1 MQSDIDIVVTQ
12 SKALEALLEQKFG
25 ATGRGLHEKLTSIE
39 YQLEVGL
46 VKNIRWIATMRNKVV
61 HENFQLTNQ
70 NDFLRSCQRA
80 LEGLQN
86 TQNTLRI
93 VGKTKEINTVNWSFS
108 SQNSQHTTSER
119 VNSSSRNSYNITP
132 KRIVSH
138 SRRKTKR
145 KNESGGFFGTIIT
158 VIIFGII
165 GYFVYGFI
173 QDSLHRKEL
182 TNQPVIQETLEIANT
197 QAVNSNPNHFQ
208 CDGRKHCS
216 QMRSLEEARWFV
228 RNCPDTKMD
237 SDHDGEP
244 CENDSRW

>member
-12 SKALEALLEQKFG
+12 SKTLEALLEQKFG
-25 ATGRGLHEKLTSIE
+25 ATGRGLHEKLSSIE
-39 YQLEVGL
+39 YQLEAGL

-86 TQNTLRI
+86 
-93 VGKTKEINTVNWSFS
+93 
-108 SQNSQHTTSER
+108 SQHTTSER
-119 VNSSSRNSYNITP
+119 VNSSSRNSYNTTP

-145 KNESGGFFGTIIT
+145 KSESGGFFGTIIT

-173 QDSLHRKEL
+173 QDSLHRQEL

-228 RNCPDTKMD
+228 RNCPNTQMD
-237 SDHDGEP
+237 GNNDGEP

>member
-70 NDFLRSCQRA
+70 NDFLKSCQRA

-86 TQNTLRI
+86 
-93 VGKTKEINTVNWSFS
+93 
-108 SQNSQHTTSER
+108 SQHTPSER
-119 VNSSSRNSYNITP
+119 VNSSSRNSYNTTP

-173 QDSLHRKEL
+173 QDSLHRNEL
-182 TNQPVIQETLEIANT
+182 TNQPVIQETLKIANT

>member
-12 SKALEALLEQKFG
+12 SKTLEALLEQKFG
-25 ATGRGLHEKLTSIE
+25 ATGRGLHEKLSSIE
-39 YQLEVGL
+39 YQLEAGL

-86 TQNTLRI
+86 
-93 VGKTKEINTVNWSFS
+93 
-108 SQNSQHTTSER
+108 SQHTTSER
-119 VNSSSRNSYNITP
+119 VNSSSRNSYNTTP

-145 KNESGGFFGTIIT
+145 KSESGGFFGTIIT

-173 QDSLHRKEL
+173 QDFLHRNEL
-182 TNQPVIQETLEIANT
+182 TNQPVIQETLKIANT
-197 QAVNSNPNHFQ
+197 QAVSSNPNHFQ
-208 CDGRKHCS
+208 CDGRTHCS

-228 RNCPDTKMD
+228 RNCPNTQMD
-237 SDHDGEP
+237 GNNDGEP
-244 CENDSRW
+244 CENDSR

>member
-70 NDFLRSCQRA
+70 NDFLKSCQRA
-80 LEGLQN
+80 LEGL
-86 TQNTLRI
+86 
-93 VGKTKEINTVNWSFS
+93 
-108 SQNSQHTTSER
+108 QNSQHTTSER
-119 VNSSSRNSYNITP
+119 VNSSSRNSYNTTP

>member
-12 SKALEALLEQKFG
+12 SKTLEALLEQKFG
-25 ATGRGLHEKLTSIE
+25 ATGRGLHEKLSSIE
-39 YQLEVGL
+39 YQLETGL

-70 NDFLRSCQRA
+70 NDFVRSCQRA

-93 VGKTKEINTVNWSFS
+93 VDKIQEINTVP
-108 SQNSQHTTSER
+108 
-119 VNSSSRNSYNITP
+119 VNSSSRNSYNTTP
-132 KRIVSH
+132 KRIISH

-145 KNESGGFFGTIIT
+145 KSESGGFFGTIIT

-173 QDSLHRKEL
+173 QDSLHRNEL
-182 TNQPVIQETLEIANT
+182 TNQPVIQETLKIANT
-197 QAVNSNPNHFQ
+197 QAVNSNPDHFQ

-228 RNCPDTKMD
+228 RNCPDTEMD
-237 SDHDGEP
+237 GNNDGEP
-244 CENDSRW
+244 CERQFRH

>member
-12 SKALEALLEQKFG
+12 SKTLEALLEQKFG
-25 ATGRGLHEKLTSIE
+25 ATGRGLHEKLSSIE
-39 YQLEVGL
+39 YQLEAGL

-86 TQNTLRI
+86 
-93 VGKTKEINTVNWSFS
+93 
-108 SQNSQHTTSER
+108 SQHTTSER
-119 VNSSSRNSYNITP
+119 VNSSSRNSYNTTP

-173 QDSLHRKEL
+173 QDFLHRHEL
-182 TNQPVIQETLEIANT
+182 TNQPVIQETLKIANT
-197 QAVNSNPNHFQ
+197 QAVSSNPNHFQ
-208 CDGRKHCS
+208 CDGRTHCS

-228 RNCPDTKMD
+228 RNCPNTQMD
-237 SDHDGEP
+237 GNNDGEP

>member
-12 SKALEALLEQKFG
+12 SKTLEALLEQKFG
-25 ATGRGLHEKLTSIE
+25 ATGRGLHEKLSSIE
-39 YQLEVGL
+39 YQLEAGL

-86 TQNTLRI
+86 
-93 VGKTKEINTVNWSFS
+93 
-108 SQNSQHTTSER
+108 SQHTTSER
-119 VNSSSRNSYNITP
+119 VNSSSRNSYNTTP

-145 KNESGGFFGTIIT
+145 KSESGGFFGTIIT

-173 QDSLHRKEL
+173 QDFLHRNEL
-182 TNQPVIQETLEIANT
+182 TNQPVIQETLKIANT
-197 QAVNSNPNHFQ
+197 QAVSSNPNHFQ
-208 CDGRKHCS
+208 CDGRTHCS

>member
-12 SKALEALLEQKFG
+12 SKTLEALLEQKFG
-25 ATGRGLHEKLTSIE
+25 ATGRGLHEKLSSIE
-39 YQLEVGL
+39 YQLEAGL

-86 TQNTLRI
+86 
-93 VGKTKEINTVNWSFS
+93 
-108 SQNSQHTTSER
+108 SQHTTSER
-119 VNSSSRNSYNITP
+119 VNSSSRNSYNTTP

-145 KNESGGFFGTIIT
+145 KSESGGFFGTIIT
-158 VIIFGII
+158 VIIFCII

-173 QDSLHRKEL
+173 QDFLHRNEL
-182 TNQPVIQETLEIANT
+182 TNQPVIQETLKIANT
-197 QAVNSNPNHFQ
+197 QAVSSNPNHFQ
-208 CDGRKHCS
+208 CDARTHCS

-228 RNCPDTKMD
+228 RNCPNTQMD
-237 SDHDGEP
+237 GNNDGEP

>member
-12 SKALEALLEQKFG
+12 SKTLQALLEQKFG
-25 ATGRGLHEKLTSIE
+25 ATGRGLHEKLSSIE
-39 YQLEVGL
+39 YQLEAGL

-86 TQNTLRI
+86 
-93 VGKTKEINTVNWSFS
+93 
-108 SQNSQHTTSER
+108 SQHTTSER
-119 VNSSSRNSYNITP
+119 VNSSSRNSYNTTP

-145 KNESGGFFGTIIT
+145 KSESGGFFGTIIT

-173 QDSLHRKEL
+173 QDFLHRNEL
-182 TNQPVIQETLEIANT
+182 TNQPVIQETLKIANT
-197 QAVNSNPNHFQ
+197 QAVSSNPNHFQ
-208 CDGRKHCS
+208 CDGRTHCS

-228 RNCPDTKMD
+228 RNCPNTQMD
-237 SDHDGEP
+237 GNNDGEP